1 MRRAGIAV
9 GSLIC
14 AVLTQAAPA
23 FAQSTGKEPAGGAAI
38 GEAIGATAGAL
49 VATALVA
56 WLIAGHRSGRVKLL
70 GRIASWAERHT
81 GLPAWASVPSMLLG
95 IALLTAVLG
104 MYWDISLHID
114 NGRDAGPLANPA
126 HYLILVGL
134 YGVLVAGVMS
144 IALSGTERPA
154 KTAVHLG
161 GDWWAP
167 VGGLMM
173 AACGAFALTG
183 FPLDDMWHR
192 LFGQDVT
199 LWGPTHLMLIGGA
212 SLATLGGMVLMGE
225 AITSVGRDPER
236 ESTPWIYH
244 LRRGFLVGGFLV
256 ALSTFQAEFDFGVPQ
271 FRAVNQPI
279 LIMLAAGIGLVAT
292 RLYIGRG
299 GALLAVF
306 GYVVIRGFLAIMVG
320 GVWDE
325 TTPHFPPYIVEALLV
340 EAVFARAGGR
350 SPVVNGAIAGALIGT
365 IGLAAE
371 WGWSHVWMPIPWND
385 SLLPEAA
392 IAGFITAVA
401 SGVVGGFIG
410 GSITGR
416 SGVLISREDGRRL
429 VPSDR
434 RAALVGGLALMAV
447 IGWALPMSQSGPERA
462 QVTLRDIDGG
472 KERTVAATIRL
483 EPRDSV
489 DDPEFMNVTG
499 WQGGGSVVDPLE
511 RVGPGVYRTTEPIP
525 VYGGWKSTLRIQQGD
540 ALVSMPLFMP
550 KDEAIPAPE
559 VPAKASFTREF
570 QSDKSVLQREAKQG
584 VSPVLTLAAYLTVL
598 AIALALIAMI
608 AWSLLRVDRGEGRP
622 SRAGRTHRPR
632 AELV

>member
-1 MRRAGIAV
+1 M
-9 GSLIC
+9 L
-14 AVLTQAAPA
+14 AVLTHAAPA

-56 WLIAGHRSGRVKLL
+56 YLVAGHRSGRIKLL
-70 GRIASWAERHT
+70 ERVGAWSERHT
-81 GLPAWASVPSMLLG
+81 GLPAWASLPSMLLG
-95 IALLTAVLG
+95 VSLLTAVLG

-126 HYLILVGL
+126 HYLILIGL

-144 IALSGTERPA
+144 IALAGTERPT

-225 AITSVGRDPER
+225 ALTTVGRDPER
-236 ESTPWIYH
+236 EATPWVYH
-244 LRRGFLVGGFLV
+244 ARRSLLVGGFLV

-271 FRAVNQPI
+271 FRAIHQPI
-279 LIMLAAGIGLVAT
+279 LIMLAAGIGLVTT
-292 RLYIGRG
+292 RLYLGRG
-299 GALLAVF
+299 GALLAVC
-306 GYVVIRGFLAIMVG
+306 GYVLIRGFLAIMVG
-320 GVWDE
+320 GVWAQ
-325 TTPHFPPYIVEALLV
+325 TTPHFPLYIVEALIV

-371 WGWSHVWMPIPWND
+371 WAWSHIWMPIPWNS

-392 IAGFITAVA
+392 IAGLVTAVA
-401 SGVVGGFIG
+401 AGALGGFIG
-410 GSITGR
+410 GSLTGR
-416 SGVLISREDGRRL
+416 SGVLTGREDGRRL
-429 VPSDR
+429 VTGDR
-434 RAALVGGLALMAV
+434 RAALVAGLVLMAV
-447 IGWALPMSQSGPERA
+447 IGWALPMSDNGPERA
-462 QVTLRDIDGG
+462 QVALRDIDRG
-472 KERTVAATIRL
+472 EQRTVAATIRL
-483 EPRDSV
+483 DPRDSV
-489 DDPEFMNVTG
+489 KDPEFMNVTA

-511 RVGPGVYRTTEPIP
+511 QVGPGVYRTTEPIP
-525 VYGGWKSTLRIQQGD
+525 VYGGWKSTLRIQQGA

-550 KDEAIPAPE
+550 KDEAIPASE
-559 VPAKASFTREF
+559 VPAKASFTRAF
-570 QSDKSVLQREAKQG
+570 QPDIEVLQRERKQG
-584 VSPVLTLAAYLTVL
+584 VSPALTLTAYLTVL
-598 AIALALIAMI
+598 AIALALIALI
-608 AWSLLRVDRGEGRP
+608 AWSLLRVDRGEAKAAR
-622 SRAGRTHRPR
+622 GRTRRAR